1 MLRFLQMRPDVSM
14 CRQICLDVYRC
25 LHKYIANVLH
35 IPGKSFAR
43 SFWGSIDAWA
53 HGKDIIISIAFHML
67 QWVSVP
73 LNQGLG
79 IEILL
84 NFTSVCEFLIGFWL
98 SSGMVQESAYL
109 SCKSFARTF
118 SRPQARVPQ
127 TFARF
132 IPSRSKALRGPQQKI
147 CKF

>member
-1 MLRFLQMRPDVSM
+1 MLRFLQMRPDASV

-25 LHKYIANVLH
+25 LHEHAFNVLH

-43 SFWGSIDAWA
+43 SFWGSIDVWA
-53 HGKDIIISIAFHML
+53 HGTDIMISIVFLML

-73 LNQGLG
+73 LNQSLG

-84 NFTSVCEFLIGFWL
+84 YFTSGCEFLIGFWL
-98 SSGMVQESAYL
+98 SSGMVQEIANL
-109 SCKSFARTF
+109 SGKSFVRKF
-118 SRPQARVPQ
+118 FRPKPRVPQ

-132 IPSRSKALRGPQQKI
+132 IPSRSKALRGPGQKI
-147 CKF
+147 FKF